1 MKPLRPPTAL
11 LVLALAAPLMSP
23 VTVEG
28 ARPRPAAVAPMA
40 QPDLKRAV
48 QERLVVRFTYDG
60 RPRVVEPHAY
70 GIGPDGEPV
79 LHGYQTAGESVSG
92 GLPGWRTFAARRIT
106 DFRLTEELFPAA
118 RPDYVEG
125 RPRLDPL
132 WAEAGERP

>member
-1 MKPLRPPTAL
+1 MKPLRPTTAL
-11 LVLALAAPLMSP
+11 LVLALAAPLMAP
-23 VTVEG
+23 VSLEA

-79 LHGYQTAGESVSG
+79 LHGYQTDGESVSG
-92 GLPGWRTFAARRIT
+92 GLPGWRTFAARRIV
-106 DFRLTEELFPAA
+106 DISLTTERFPAA
-118 RPDYVEG
+118 RPDHVEG
-125 RPRLDPL
+125 RPRLNPL
-132 WAEAGERP
+132 WAEVGARP